1 MDVLTLLK
9 SKNKCLERFLSLSQQ
24 FVAET
29 PSADSLDMATLSQ
42 FEARREATLKA
53 MDLFERKLSEAV
65 SLLTPIEKTPELVA
79 AVRAELERK
88 EVLIHKILEVDLK
101 IISKIEETK
110 NQILREIS
118 SGKKNREVLSR
129 FKSHWVPAS
138 GEGLDETL

>member
-9 SKNKCLERFLSLSQQ
+9 SKNRCLERLLSLSQQ

-29 PSADSLDMATLSQ
+29 STMEPLDMSGLTQ

-53 MDLFERKLSEAV
+53 LDLFERKLSEAV
-65 SLLTPIEKTPELVA
+65 SLLTPIEKTPALVA
-79 AVRAELERK
+79 AVRTELERK
-88 EVLIHKILEVDLK
+88 EALIHQILEVDLK

-110 NQILREIS
+110 NQILREIN

-129 FKSHWVPAS
+129 FKSHWVPLS
-138 GEGLDETL
+138 GEGVDETL